1 MVDPTV
7 SELVSK
13 SKWEDK
19 IAGGRIDGEKVT
31 FQAKVAGRRSNPRV
45 SKGTPYI
52 RISVP
57 GDEEYETF
65 DSVEAMA
72 DRFEELCDEHGFE
85 AREID
90 R

>member
-52 RISVP
+52 RI
-57 GDEEYETF
+57 
-65 DSVEAMA
+65 
-72 DRFEELCDEHGFE
+72 
-85 AREID
+85 
-90 R
+90 